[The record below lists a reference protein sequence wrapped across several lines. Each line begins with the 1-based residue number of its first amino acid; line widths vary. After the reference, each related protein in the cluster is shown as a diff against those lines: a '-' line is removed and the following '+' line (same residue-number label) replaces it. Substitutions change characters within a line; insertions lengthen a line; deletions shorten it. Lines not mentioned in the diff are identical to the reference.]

1 MNIINHLISYII
13 AFLLVTASI
22 YIFDLPTFITGNVD
36 LVKEYYHTN
45 FVKSF
50 FFDLFLIAIYILV
63 AELIIYYV
71 FHINNED
78 HILEMGVM
86 ILVTI
91 CISGFFLLLFKY
103 VIKGHSFFDR
113 WFRAVGYKA
122 IVYDVCLC
130 LTAYVLYRCILKKY
144 FLL

>member
-1 MNIINHLISYII
+1 MVI
-13 AFLLVTASI
+13 
-22 YIFDLPTFITGNVD
+22 
-36 LVKEYYHTN
+36 
-45 FVKSF
+45 F

-71 FHINNED
+71 FHIDTNDKD

-113 WFRAVGYKA
+113 WFKAVGYKA